1 MREWKKYPKRV
12 EPQPQQ
18 QPQQQLQEAE
28 VKEQGKE
35 GGKWV
40 EVCSL
45 FHQSKNAYKK
55 LSLQVSDDLR
65 VILSLMEGETGS
77 GYTKI
82 SFQLDEKELIFLA
95 EKLRHLFYRLGK

>member
-1 MREWKKYPKRV
+1 MNGWRKYPKRG

-18 QPQQQLQEAE
+18 QPQQPQQPQGAE
-28 VKEQGKE
+28 EQRKE
-35 GGKWV
+35 GRKWV

-82 SFQLDEKELIFLA
+82 SFQLDEKELIYLA